1 MQKIGNSSLVAEP
14 GVGDNTTS
22 NMDQDTDILDFFFG
36 HFVLLECDKGDTVME
51 KNGSKQFSFSGM
63 VFNRFAVRV

>member
-36 HFVLLECDKGDTVME
+36 RFVRLECDKGDTVME
-51 KNGSKQFSFSGM
+51 KKVRSSSVLVEWFSIGLQ
-63 VFNRFAVRV
+63 